1 MKKTAKQIIS
11 ILLVLTLAMGMLAFS
26 AAAVE
31 KADLTEGRTSDIS
44 SITVDCF
51 FGFSTQKIKSL
62 VIPVYDT
69 RLTKLSP
76 DAVLKVYHFPDESIR
91 MIDLDV
97 DIPEETTELLKEYWA
112 NPEEYV
118 AQGKV
123 NYVGQVTAS
132 QMYFGEGDYRP
143 MGNFPNFEKFNSIH
157 VDLRSLN
164 VTENYGDYAF
174 ILEEGSLTND
184 DGSVI
189 NDRLVVNDIF
199 NYFGDFNILMRM
211 SYTMFIYF
219 CVFNF
224 KYLFKGY

>member
-11 ILLVLTLAMGMLAFS
+11 ILLVLTISMGMLAFS

-31 KADLTEGRTSDIS
+31 KVDLTQNGPY
-44 SITVDCF
+44 SITNITPDCF
-51 FGFSTQKIKSL
+51 FGFSTKKIKSM
-62 VIPVYDT
+62 VIPIFDT

-143 MGNFPNFEKFNSIH
+143 MGNFPNFEKFNSLH

-174 ILEEGSLTND
+174 VLEEGSLTND

-189 NDRLVVNDIF
+189 NDKMVGNDIF
-199 NYFGDFNILMRM
+199 NYFGDFNMLMRM

>member
-1 MKKTAKQIIS
+1 MKNTAKKIIS
-11 ILLVLTLAMGMLAFS
+11 LFLVLTLAMGMLAFS

-31 KADLTEGRTSDIS
+31 KVDMTLEATS
-44 SITVDCF
+44 SISNISVDCF
-51 FGFSTQKIKSL
+51 FGFSSKKIKSI

-76 DAVLKVYHFPDESIR
+76 DAVLKVYHYPDESIK
-91 MIDLDV
+91 MVDMDV
-97 DIPEETTELLKEYWA
+97 VIPEETEELIKEYWSD
-112 NPEEYV
+112 PEKYV

-143 MGNFPNFEKFNSIH
+143 MGNFPNFDKFNSIH

-174 ILEEGSLTND
+174 VLEEGSLTND

-199 NYFGDFNILMRM
+199 NYFGDFNMLMRM
-211 SYTMFIYF
+211 SYTMFIFF

-224 KYLFKGY
+224 KYITKGY